1 MRAGGSSPGL
11 DYTICPFMQHRE
23 GSKAEPVTKNTQNMV
38 RERISPVFLGENG
51 EVGVKCLNAAT
62 VWLLHSPC
70 IDYLGVDVRRYEGRS
85 AAERR
90 RQFFS
95 RE

>member
-1 MRAGGSSPGL
+1 M
-11 DYTICPFMQHRE
+11 ICPFMQHRE
-23 GSKAEPVTKNTQNMV
+23 GSKAEPVTENTQNMV
-38 RERISPVFLGENG
+38 RERIFPVFLGEDG
-51 EVGVKCLNAAT
+51 EVGVKSLNAAT

-70 IDYLGVDVRRYEGRS
+70 TDYLGVDVRRYEGRS